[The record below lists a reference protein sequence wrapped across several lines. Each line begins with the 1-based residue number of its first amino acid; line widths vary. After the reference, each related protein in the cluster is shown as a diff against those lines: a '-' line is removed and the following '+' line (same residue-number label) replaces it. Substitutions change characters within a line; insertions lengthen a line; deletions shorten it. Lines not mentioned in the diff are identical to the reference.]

1 MIKDNKLSL
10 EQTNLGMGNLF
21 NRPKINYGTNLI
33 QMLGKDMLRSIRRNI
48 ELGDHTFKDILP
60 TSDLINE
67 ASYYLE
73 YNPLPGYNLTFQKNP
88 RFMNTSSPHYDPQ
101 IGVSQAIESFYTGK
115 PIRGTDVNPLD
126 FKITGSIPFNIK

>member
-1 MIKDNKLSL
+1 MIKDNISSL
-10 EQTNLGMGNLF
+10 KQNNLGMGILF

-73 YNPLPGYNLTFQKNP
+73 YNPLPGYKLTFQKNP
-88 RFMNTSSPHYDPQ
+88 RYEQDLGSAVTGGWSSKDLWPQ
-101 IGVSQAIESFYTGK
+101 DYKVTA
-115 PIRGTDVNPLD
+115 
-126 FKITGSIPFNIK
+126 SIPFDIKGL